1 MSQPQERRDGRP
13 ARRGGHGP
21 GMQPVEKAK
30 DFKGTIRR
38 LAEYL
43 RADRLRFLIVVGLA
57 VLSTVFSI
65 VGPKI
70 LGMATTKLGEGVL
83 ARWEDLRR
91 LETAIQ
97 NQAAADVVQ
106 NLRQQAA
113 LGFDFEYIA
122 RILLLLIA
130 LYVFSAA
137 CTYAMA
143 YMMAS
148 VAQLTVY
155 RMRNDV
161 KAKLDRLPLKYF
173 DQRTHGEILS
183 RITNDMDNI
192 ANTLQQSLTQ
202 LITSL
207 VSVLGMVIMML
218 IISPLMT
225 LIALVSLPLSIYI
238 TTLITKRSQGF
249 FRAQQK
255 TIGEL
260 NGHVEEMYG
269 GHKIVKAFGHEQ
281 DSIDRFQVI
290 NQELYRV
297 GWRAQFISGIIFPL
311 LNLISNIG
319 YVLVCIVGGFMV
331 AQRTIAIGDIQAFIH
346 YMRQFTHPIM
356 QVANIFNVLQ
366 STVAS
371 AERVFELL
379 DEGEEIPDPGSAG
392 GIASPQG
399 EVSFEHVKFRYQEE
413 VPLIDDLSI
422 DVQAGQTIAIV
433 GPTGAGKTTL
443 VNLIMRFYE
452 VGGGRIT
459 IDGVDITAMKRG
471 QLRTLFG
478 MVLQDTWLFNG
489 TICENIRYGRVGA
502 SDDEVVAAAKAA
514 HAHHFIRTLPQGYQT
529 VLNEEASNISQGQKQ
544 LLTIARA
551 FLADPAIL
559 ILDEAT
565 SNIDTRTEIQIQQS
579 MSSLMQGRTSFVIA
593 HRLSTI
599 RDADLILVMDQGD
612 IIEQG
617 THRQLLEM
625 NGFYADLYN
634 SQFTTAAVPPAAS
647 AF

>member
-281 DSIDRFQVI
+281 ESIDRFQVI

-311 LNLISNIG
+311 LNL
-319 YVLVCIVGGFMV
+319 
-331 AQRTIAIGDIQAFIH
+331 
-346 YMRQFTHPIM
+346 
-356 QVANIFNVLQ
+356 
-366 STVAS
+366 
-371 AERVFELL
+371 
-379 DEGEEIPDPGSAG
+379 
-392 GIASPQG
+392 
-399 EVSFEHVKFRYQEE
+399 
-413 VPLIDDLSI
+413 
-422 DVQAGQTIAIV
+422 
-433 GPTGAGKTTL
+433 
-443 VNLIMRFYE
+443 
-452 VGGGRIT
+452 
-459 IDGVDITAMKRG
+459 
-471 QLRTLFG
+471 
-478 MVLQDTWLFNG
+478 
-489 TICENIRYGRVGA
+489 
-502 SDDEVVAAAKAA
+502 
-514 HAHHFIRTLPQGYQT
+514 
-529 VLNEEASNISQGQKQ
+529 
-544 LLTIARA
+544 
-551 FLADPAIL
+551 
-559 ILDEAT
+559 
-565 SNIDTRTEIQIQQS
+565 
-579 MSSLMQGRTSFVIA
+579 
-593 HRLSTI
+593 
-599 RDADLILVMDQGD
+599 
-612 IIEQG
+612 
-617 THRQLLEM
+617 
-625 NGFYADLYN
+625 
-634 SQFTTAAVPPAAS
+634 
-647 AF
+647 